1 MTIPLQIRELLEIE
15 AYRRTIGTLD
25 HAYDIELANAGTAA
39 EREKAEYR
47 HYWETLLYY
56 EQIAEIRTRR
66 LLRKADRLNIL
77 IACASDNSPMWR
89 KSSQLNCWILTAL
102 GYSEVQNM
110 IRQECKDRRERAIAW
125 TSLTIAIIGPLT
137 GLASVWLV
145 ARGQ

>member
-66 LLRKADRLNIL
+66 MLRKADRLNIS
-77 IACASDNSPMWR
+77 IGCASDNNPMWR
-89 KSSQLNCWILTAL
+89 RSSQLNSWILTAF

-110 IRQECKDRRERAIAW
+110 IRQDCKGRRERVIARA
-125 TSLTIAIIGPLT
+125 SVIIGIIGPLT
-137 GLASVWLV
+137 GLVSAWLV
-145 ARGQ
+145 GRGQ